1 MNNVSLNSL
10 RKPLRGASLTSVL
23 TTGVVTMRAV
33 TMCAA
38 AMCVAT
44 AAASADDVL
53 HGGGD
58 TDSGGGGAPHAGES
72 HFGGSPPFL
81 PVEAPPPGTL
91 GRTYSLPSRPVPAN
105 RHPRIGMID
114 VCTDEAVH
122 VIVRWT
128 NDFRNE
134 ETLKGSRDECN
145 PSLWHFESKPLLPG
159 LTQIYRV
166 EVYRGE
172 AGSAPS
178 EVRYVRLVR
187 GRIVYLNV

>member
-1 MNNVSLNSL
+1 MKNVSLNCLSN
-10 RKPLRGASLTSVL
+10 PLSGASLASVL
-23 TTGVVTMRAV
+23 TIGVGAL
-33 TMCAA
+33 CAL
-38 AMCVAT
+38 AMCDVTAVA
-44 AAASADDVL
+44 AADDVQL
-53 HGGGD
+53 VGSDSD
-58 TDSGGGGAPHAGES
+58 TGGGGAPHADEPR
-72 HFGGSPPFL
+72 FGGPSSFL
-81 PVEAPPPGTL
+81 PSEPPPPGTL
-91 GRTYSLPSRPVPAN
+91 GRTYSRPSRPIPAN
-105 RHPRIGMID
+105 MHPRIGMID

-187 GRIVYLNV
+187 GRIVTISV

>member
-1 MNNVSLNSL
+1 MKSVSLKCL
-10 RKPLRGASLTSVL
+10 RKLLSGASLTFVL
-23 TTGVVTMRAV
+23 AIGVVMAV
-33 TMCAA
+33 
-38 AMCVAT
+38 
-44 AAASADDVL
+44 ASADDVQQ
-53 HGGGD
+53 GGGD
-58 TDSGGGGAPHAGES
+58 FDNDGGGAPHAGEPR
-72 HFGGSPPFL
+72 FGGPSSLL
-81 PVEAPPPGTL
+81 PAEPPPPGTI

-105 RHPRIGMID
+105 KHPRIGMID
-114 VCTDEAVH
+114 VCTDAAVH

-128 NDFRNE
+128 NDFRSE

-172 AGSAPS
+172 AGSAPV

-187 GRIVYLNV
+187 GRIVYLTV